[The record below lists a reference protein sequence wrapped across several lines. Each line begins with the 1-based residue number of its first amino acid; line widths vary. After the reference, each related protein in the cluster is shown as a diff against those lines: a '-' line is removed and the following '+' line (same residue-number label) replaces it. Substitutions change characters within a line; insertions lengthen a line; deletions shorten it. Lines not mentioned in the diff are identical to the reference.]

1 MRRLSPSGPFVL
13 RTALKILLAVV
24 LCLNGFL
31 VPVAMA
37 APVPADAQMQ
47 AEAAVPCHG
56 DAADTALAKQARQGA
71 PDSPAHPDCCK
82 RGHCLCAVLF
92 SLQVPEV
99 GLPALAPQ
107 AGAVGGRDGVDYAS
121 LRSAVALR
129 PPIA

>member
-1 MRRLSPSGPFVL
+1 ML

-31 VPVAMA
+31 APVAMA
-37 APVPADAQMQ
+37 AAGHADAPTQ
-47 AEAAVPCHG
+47 AEAAAPCHG
-56 DAADTALAKQARQGA
+56 DAAADTALARQAQQDT
-71 PDSPAHPDCCK
+71 PDSPSHPDCCK

-99 GLPALAPQ
+99 GLPALVPQ
-107 AGAVGGRDGVDYAS
+107 SDSVAGRDGVDYAS

>member
-1 MRRLSPSGPFVL
+1 ML

-31 VPVAMA
+31 APVAMA
-37 APVPADAQMQ
+37 AQGAADAQVQ
-47 AEAAVPCHG
+47 AEAAPPCHG
-56 DAADTALAKQARQGA
+56 DAVATTDTSSQAQQDG
-71 PDSPAHPDCCK
+71 PDSPSHPDCCK
-82 RGHCLCAVLF
+82 RGHCLCAALF

-99 GLPALAPQ
+99 GLPALAPRTDGV
-107 AGAVGGRDGVDYAS
+107 ARRDGVDYAS